1 MDTVNEYAQ
10 KWVGLSQPEKISK
23 FKIVAA
29 VCYGFFL
36 FLFVIFVFGGT
47 RSAERSPTNVV
58 LFLEPTPDAL
68 ASIRYLS
75 LRADIVIQMIVVG
88 SSSWALDAFQ
98 SVEAINGFV
107 SMLKNEGSLSY
118 SIPVHYGSSLSSKDC
133 LFSKEVN
140 YQKEYTSSSSN
151 LIACTYSR
159 VVSPKEHF
167 QAERLFG
174 VSEALLARGEGTLF
188 PTYYVSVLQQ
198 ILTTTPVHFLVFGPA
213 TDAALF
219 LQQSNS
225 SLRKNVTS
233 IILAGGAF
241 ASSGNVDALET
252 TNKVA
257 EINFFFDPLASSY
270 IVSGEHGRP
279 VTLVPLDAAFK
290 WNSSAYNLLIQTQSL
305 RFPDQA
311 TSTTVAA
318 SALSS
323 FHNFFPHL
331 GVNVSVNYLAAVYF
345 SDAVVQS
352 SSSVSIFPVS
362 VVHNDDLVTA
372 GKSVYYLQSDFANT
386 VLLEV
391 QEESFWQ
398 RVYRVDALSSS

>member
-29 VCYGFFL
+29 ACYAFFL

-47 RSAERSPTNVV
+47 RTAERSPTNVV

-68 ASIRYLS
+68 ASIRYLA
-75 LRADIVIQMIVVG
+75 LRADIAIQMIVVG

-118 SIPVHYGSSLSSKDC
+118 AIPVHYGSSLSSKDC
-133 LFSKEVN
+133 PFSKEIN
-140 YQKEYTSSSSN
+140 YEKEYTSSSSTP
-151 LIACTYSR
+151 IACTYSR
-159 VVSPKEHF
+159 AVSPKEHF
-167 QAERLFG
+167 QVQRLFG
-174 VSEALLARGEGTLF
+174 VSEALLAQGEGISF
-188 PTYYVSVLQQ
+188 PTYYASELQQ
-198 ILTTTPVHFLVFGPA
+198 LLTTTAVHFLVFGPA

-225 SLRKNVTS
+225 SLMESVTS
-233 IILAGGAF
+233 IMLAGGAF
-241 ASSGNVDALET
+241 AANGNADALET

-270 IVSGEHGRP
+270 IVSGKHGRP

-290 WNSSAYNLLIQTQSL
+290 WSSSAYNLLIQAQSF
-305 RFPDQA
+305 RFPSET

-323 FHNFFPHL
+323 FYKFFPHL
-331 GVNVSVNYLAAVYF
+331 GVNVSVNYIAAVYF

-352 SSSVSIFPVS
+352 SSSVSIFS
-362 VVHNDDLVTA
+362 VAVDQNDDLEIA
-372 GKSVYYLQSDFANT
+372 GKSVYYLQSKFTST

-391 QEESFWQ
+391 QEETFWQ